1 MAITSIP
8 KTNMSVSFAMT
19 SAIPAEYNAYFNSL
33 EEAESA
39 AAMAG
44 PPGST
49 DTVYYYCQVLHVL
62 TDTTADLYVIQPNKT
77 LKYIGSDTS
86 GGSDKSFVFTQSVA
100 AAKWEIQHN
109 LDKYP
114 SVSIVDSAGTEVVGD
129 VQYTDQNNIVI
140 LFTAPFS
147 GKAYLN

>member
-8 KTNMSVSFAMT
+8 KTNMSVSFAMV
-19 SAIPAEYNAYFNSL
+19 SAIPPDYNAYFNSL
-33 EEAESA
+33 EEAKA
-39 AAMAG
+39 AAAIAK

-49 DTVYYYCQVLHVL
+49 ESIYYYCQVLHVL
-62 TDTTADLYVIQPNKT
+62 TETSADIYIIQPDNT
-77 LKYIGSDTS
+77 LRYIGSEA
-86 GGSDKSFVFTQSVA
+86 GESDKNFVFTQSVA

-129 VQYTDQNNIVI
+129 VQYIDKNNIVI

-147 GKAYLN
+147 GKAYMN

>member
-8 KTNMSVSFAMT
+8 KTNMSVSFAMV
-19 SAIPAEYNAYFNSL
+19 SAIPPDYNAYFNSL
-33 EEAESA
+33 EEAKA
-39 AAMAG
+39 AAAIAK

-49 DTVYYYCQVLHVL
+49 ESIYYYCQVMNVL
-62 TDTTADLYVIQPNKT
+62 TETSADIYIIQPDNT
-77 LKYIGSDTS
+77 LRYIGSETDE
-86 GGSDKSFVFTQSVA
+86 SDKSFVFTQSVA

-129 VQYTDQNNIVI
+129 VQYIDKNNIVI

-147 GKAYLN
+147 GKAYMN

>member
-8 KTNMSVSFAMT
+8 KTNMSVSFAMV
-19 SAIPAEYNAYFNSL
+19 SAIPPDYNAYFNSL
-33 EEAESA
+33 EEAKA
-39 AAMAG
+39 AAAIAK

-49 DTVYYYCQVLHVL
+49 ESIYYYCQVLHVL
-62 TDTTADLYVIQPNKT
+62 TETSADIYIIQPDNT
-77 LKYIGSDTS
+77 LRYIGSEA
-86 GGSDKSFVFTQSVA
+86 GDKNFVFTQSVA

-129 VQYTDQNNIVI
+129 VQYIDKNNIVI

-147 GKAYLN
+147 GKAYMN

>member
-8 KTNMSVSFAMT
+8 KTNMSVSFAMV
-19 SAIPAEYNAYFNSL
+19 SAIPPDYNAYFNSL
-33 EEAESA
+33 EEAKA
-39 AAMAG
+39 AAAIAK

-49 DTVYYYCQVLHVL
+49 ESIYYYCQVLHVL
-62 TDTTADLYVIQPNKT
+62 TETSADIYIIQPDNT
-77 LKYIGSDTS
+77 LRYIGSET
-86 GGSDKSFVFTQSVA
+86 GESDKSFVFTQSVA

-129 VQYTDQNNIVI
+129 VQYIDKNNIVI

-147 GKAYLN
+147 GKAYMN

>member
-8 KTNMSVSFAMT
+8 KTNMSVSFAMV
-19 SAIPAEYNAYFNSL
+19 SAIPPDYNAYFNSL
-33 EEAESA
+33 EEAKA
-39 AAMAG
+39 AAAIAK

-49 DTVYYYCQVLHVL
+49 ESIYYYCQVLHVL
-62 TDTTADLYVIQPNKT
+62 TETSADIYIIQPDNT
-77 LKYIGSDTS
+77 LRYIGSET
-86 GGSDKSFVFTQSVA
+86 GESDKNFVFTQSVA

-129 VQYTDQNNIVI
+129 VQYIDKNNIVI

-147 GKAYLN
+147 GKAYMN

>member
-8 KTNMSVSFAMT
+8 KTNMSVAFAMT

-33 EEAESA
+33 EEAEAA

-49 DTVYYYCQVLHVL
+49 DTIYYYCQVLHVL
-62 TDTTADLYVIQPNKT
+62 TDATADLYVIQPDKT
-77 LKYIGSDTS
+77 LKYLGSDAS

>member
-8 KTNMSVSFAMT
+8 KTNMSVSLAMV
-19 SAIPAEYNAYFNSL
+19 SAIPPDYNAYFNSL
-33 EEAESA
+33 EEAKA
-39 AAMAG
+39 AAAIAK

-49 DTVYYYCQVLHVL
+49 ESIYYFSQVFHVL
-62 TDTTADLYVIQPNKT
+62 TESSADIYVVQPDNT
-77 LKYIGSDTS
+77 LRYIGST
-86 GGSDKSFVFTQSVA
+86 SDKSFVFSQSVA
-100 AAKWEIQHN
+100 AARWEIQHN

-114 SVSIVDSAGTEVVGD
+114 SVTIVDSAGTEVIGE
-129 VQYTDQNNIVI
+129 VQYIDQNNVVL